1 MKRGCLKIEDI
12 FVSGLHEGRV
22 RFMMND
28 KREHIKIAYPGEAV
42 HLVGFKHFPEVGN
55 PLYVVKNIEEA
66 KFIISKKQHRA
77 DIAKEI
83 KISSS
88 ADAMIV
94 HNMKKAIGSMT
105 R

>member
-1 MKRGCLKIEDI
+1 VKRGCLRIEDI

-28 KREHIKIAYPGEAV
+28 RREHIKIAYPGEAV

-55 PLYVVKNIEEA
+55 PLYVVKTIEEA

-77 DIAKEI
+77 EIAKEI

-94 HNMKKAIGSMT
+94 HDMKKAIGSMS